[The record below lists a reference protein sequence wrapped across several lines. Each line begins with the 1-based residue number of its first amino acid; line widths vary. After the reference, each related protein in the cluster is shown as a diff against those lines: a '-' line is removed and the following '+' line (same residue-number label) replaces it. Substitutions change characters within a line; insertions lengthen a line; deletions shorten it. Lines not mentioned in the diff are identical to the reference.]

1 MVRPHANST
10 VAASLSL
17 LSSWPYADRD
27 GNGHIEARE
36 LSSVMRRLGLKAS
49 TEGTT
54 QMMDAADVDGNG
66 QVSCCPALPLKE
78 PAVLTATRVATAP
91 SAPITSPPPSSPA
104 PCPPPHSQI
113 EFPEFVLIMGKRVL
127 EEDGRVELEC
137 AFRLL
142 AQQGSGLVK
151 VEDVKALLTTAGQA
165 HRYSAR
171 QRPATL
177 PSSLTPDVLHHSR
190 SRRRRPRRSTRRCR
204 T

>member
-1 MVRPHANST
+1 
-10 VAASLSL
+10 
-17 LSSWPYADRD
+17 DRD

-66 QVSCCPALPLKE
+66 
-78 PAVLTATRVATAP
+78 
-91 SAPITSPPPSSPA
+91 
-104 PCPPPHSQI
+104 QI

-151 VEDVKALLTTAGQA
+151 VEDVKALLTTAGQ
-165 HRYSAR
+165 
-171 QRPATL
+171 
-177 PSSLTPDVLHHSR
+177 
-190 SRRRRPRRSTRRCR
+190 
-204 T
+204 